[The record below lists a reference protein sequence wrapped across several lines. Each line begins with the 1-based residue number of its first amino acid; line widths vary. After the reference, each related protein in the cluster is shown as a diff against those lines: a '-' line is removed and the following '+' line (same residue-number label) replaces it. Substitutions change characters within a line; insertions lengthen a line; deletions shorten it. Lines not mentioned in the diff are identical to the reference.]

1 MPFKFSRLEIP
12 EVILIEARQ
21 FPDERGYFSETYKLS
36 DFITAGIPELFVQD
50 NFSYSKHG
58 AIRGLHYQK
67 EPMAQGKLVMVCY
80 GEIFDVA
87 VDIRQGSPTFGRWV
101 GEKLSTISGMMLYIP
116 PGFAHGFS
124 VLSEEAIVSYKV
136 TKEYAAALDRGI
148 VWDDPDIDIPWH
160 VEAPL
165 LSPKDDALPRLRD
178 SDCNFIYGTTR

>member
-12 EVILIEARQ
+12 EIILIEAKQ
-21 FPDERGYFSETYKLS
+21 FPDERGYFAETYKRS
-36 DFITAGIPELFVQD
+36 DFMAAGVPELFIQD
-50 NFSYSKHG
+50 NFSSSKRG

-80 GEIFDVA
+80 GEIYDVA
-87 VDIRQGSPTFGRWV
+87 VDIRHGSPTFGHWV
-101 GEKLSTISGMMLYIP
+101 GEKLTTINGMMLYIP

-124 VLSEEAIVSYKV
+124 VLSAEAVVSYKV

-148 VWDDPDIDIPWH
+148 VWNDPDIDIPWH

-165 LSPKDDALPRLRD
+165 LSPKDAALPRLREA
-178 SDCNFIYGTTR
+178 DCNFTYHTE

>member
-1 MPFKFSRLEIP
+1 MPFKFSQLKIP

-21 FPDERGYFSETYKLS
+21 FPDERGYFAETYKLG
-36 DFITAGIPELFVQD
+36 DFIAAGIPELFVQD
-50 NFSYSKHG
+50 NFSSSKRG
-58 AIRGLHYQK
+58 TIRGLHYQK

-101 GEKLSTISGMMLYIP
+101 GEKLTTKNGFMLYIP

-124 VLSEEAIVSYKV
+124 VLSAEAVVSYKV
-136 TKEYAAALDRGI
+136 TKEYTAALDRGI
-148 VWDDPDIDIPWH
+148 VWNDPDIDIPWH

-165 LSPKDDALPRLRD
+165 LSPKDAALPCLRKA
-178 SDCNFIYGTTR
+178 DCNFIYYAD